1 MQTRDELPFLEA
13 ALQDIIEVA
22 DKPDNLQSVFA
33 ILNASHGS
41 PLAFK
46 AREKLLKNPD
56 IAEMAKLRYWGE
68 WPKLDRLLE
77 LPEGSLGQLPKPEGI
92 ESLND
97 AHQYIQLRS
106 RAGHDLWHLVLNIP
120 TTLAGEVAIV
130 AVAARQ
136 LRYPSTVLVLAA
148 ELLSR
153 CHLKDQEPDLA
164 EAIAF
169 GLQLGGVCAPLLAQR
184 WEEGWNRPLSEW
196 RHGLGITQALEAS
209 PFGRP

>member
-1 MQTRDELPFLEA
+1 
-13 ALQDIIEVA
+13 
-22 DKPDNLQSVFA
+22 
-33 ILNASHGS
+33 
-41 PLAFK
+41 
-46 AREKLLKNPD
+46 
-56 IAEMAKLRYWGE
+56 
-68 WPKLDRLLE
+68 
-77 LPEGSLGQLPKPEGI
+77 
-92 ESLND
+92 
-97 AHQYIQLRS
+97 
-106 RAGHDLWHLVLNIP
+106 
-120 TTLAGEVAIV
+120 
-130 AVAARQ
+130 
-136 LRYPSTVLVLAA
+136 VLVLAA